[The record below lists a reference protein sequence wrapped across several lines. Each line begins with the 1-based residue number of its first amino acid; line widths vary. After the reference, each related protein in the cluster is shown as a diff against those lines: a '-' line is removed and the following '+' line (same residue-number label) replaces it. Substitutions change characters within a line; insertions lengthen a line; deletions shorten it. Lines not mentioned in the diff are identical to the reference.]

1 MSQYITKNC
10 TLPPYMAF
18 PRFLLENQN
27 LNETAKILYTILLD
41 RTKLSLSHMDWVDE
55 IGRVF
60 IYFPIKS
67 LCEVMHK
74 SDMSIKSALSAL
86 EKEDLIY
93 RKRQGVGRPNRIYV
107 KFPSTTI
114 VERKSSTIQKENIT
128 QDRKKIYH
136 ETEDKLSTKD
146 KENFPSSSNKPLLPS
161 EIKLSTS
168 NNNINNNNT
177 NKINEQYNAY
187 GSYKNVFLT
196 LNEYTLLKKE
206 IKECDKYIENLSR
219 YIASTGKKY
228 TCHAATI
235 RNWAMRDTPKKRT
248 YECSEEESL

>member
-1 MSQYITKNC
+1 MSRYITKNC

-18 PRFLLENQN
+18 PRFLLQNQN
-27 LNETAKILYTILLD
+27 LNETAKILYMILLD
-41 RTKLSLSHMDWVDE
+41 RTKLSLSHMDWIDE

-67 LCEVMHK
+67 LCEIMHK
-74 SDMSIKSALSAL
+74 SDMSVKTALSAL

-93 RKRQGVGRPNRIYV
+93 RKRQGVGRPNKIYV
-107 KFPSTTI
+107 KIPFNYITERKQSTT
-114 VERKSSTIQKENIT
+114 QKENFT
-128 QDRKKIYH
+128 PDRQKICNA
-136 ETEDKLSTKD
+136 TENKLSAKD
-146 KENFPSSSNKPLLPS
+146 KENFPLSSNKPLLPS

-168 NNNINNNNT
+168 NNNMNNNNT

-196 LNEYTLLKKE
+196 LDEYTLLKKE
-206 IKECDKYIENLSR
+206 IKDCDKYIENLSR

-235 RNWAMRDTPKKRT
+235 RNWAMRDTPKKRS

>member
-1 MSQYITKNC
+1 MSRYITKNC

-41 RTKLSLSHMDWVDE
+41 RTKLSLSHMDWIDE

-67 LCEVMHK
+67 LCKIMHK
-74 SDMSIKSALSAL
+74 SDMSIKTALSAL

-107 KFPSTTI
+107 KFPSTI
-114 VERKSSTIQKENIT
+114 MVERKPSAKQKENVT
-128 QDRKKIYH
+128 QDGKKIYH
-136 ETEDKLSTKD
+136 ETEDKLSNKD
-146 KENFPSSSNKPLLPS
+146 KENIPSHRNKPLLPS

-177 NKINEQYNAY
+177 NKINEQYNIY

-196 LNEYTLLKKE
+196 LDEYTLLKNE
-206 IKECDKYIENLSR
+206 IKNCDEYIENLSR

-235 RNWAMRDTPKKRT
+235 RNWAIRDAPKKRS